1 MNGKSCS
8 QINLDG
14 IRRIVNGKT
23 LAPRSK
29 RKNERVVDNV
39 LRWFKSGDKW
49 IQERVNVERF
59 VSKIFLD

>member
-8 QINLDG
+8 QINPDG

-23 LAPRSK
+23 LATRSK
-29 RKNERVVDNV
+29 RKNERAVDSV

-49 IQERVNVERF
+49 IQEKVNVERF
-59 VSKIFLD
+59 LSKVFLD